1 LGRRH
6 RSPGALSVALGVA
19 LACQLPRAAHAD
31 VPSSEAAAE
40 ARRAEA
46 KQRFDEGV
54 NAFRE
59 HRWADAVRAF
69 RQADAI
75 SPSAPLS
82 FNIAKAYER
91 LDDTAGALRWYR
103 DFMRRNPQAP
113 NAAEVQ
119 ARITTLAEALAQR
132 GLQQLT
138 VLSTPSGA
146 SVTIDEQQIGTAPI
160 TLELSPGQHHA
171 RLELPGYAAQ
181 QADFVLDARTPRD
194 LSLRLEALGPA
205 PATAPSAPPASPS
218 NAPTNPPTSPA
229 GSAPGA
235 RPFGP
240 APWIV
245 LGAGA
250 ASLVGALGFEL
261 ARRSAESAAKSDSQ
275 LDYPEHF
282 DAMESRQTTSRV
294 LLGVGGALL
303 VTGGVLLV
311 LNQPKQPPAALA
323 LGCGPNGCGLGFR
336 RSFQ

>member
-1 LGRRH
+1 MG
-6 RSPGALSVALGVA
+6 VALGLA
-19 LACQLPRAAHAD
+19 LVCQLPGVAHAD
-31 VPSSEAAAE
+31 MPSSEAAAE

-103 DFMRRNPQAP
+103 DFMRRSPQAP

-146 SVTIDEQQIGTAPI
+146 AVTIDEQQVGTAPLS
-160 TLELSPGQHHA
+160 LELSPGPHHA

-194 LSLRLEALGPA
+194 LSLRLDVLGSA
-205 PATAPSAPPASPS
+205 PATAPSPATAPPS
-218 NAPTNPPTSPA
+218 NAPTNAPA
-229 GSAPGA
+229 SSAPAA

-250 ASLVGALGFEL
+250 ASLLGALGFEV

-275 LDYPEHF
+275 LEYPDHF

-311 LNQPKQPPAALA
+311 LNQPKQSPAALA